1 MIKEIIRS
9 ERGTLLRKNNSQELK
24 ISTDQTHFSNLYLIN
39 GTSFITKHLSE
50 SDFIIKPYDYYM
62 IINKGN
68 ENIEINYNLD
78 ISNHEIIYDPY
89 LYKNSV
95 KVNFKP
101 EDFQQKYK
109 IPDGYIDTLPK
120 WYSFKFTYPD
130 YNLIFVKPEMGLS
143 IQVHKNRNETWE
155 VLEGKPIII
164 SGNKVYYYVKNG
176 TKFRNPINTFH
187 SIINPNKDREQ
198 FVIIKERWSGEF
210 FEKDIKRVFN
220 PNQYT

>member
-1 MIKEIIRS
+1 MIKEIILS
-9 ERGTLLRKNNSQELK
+9 ERGTLLRKNDSQELK
-24 ISTDQTHFSNLYLIN
+24 ISINQTHFSNLYLIN
-39 GTSFITKHLSE
+39 GTSFITKNLSE
-50 SDFIIKPYDYYM
+50 SDFTIKPHDYYM

-89 LYKNSV
+89 IYKNSE
-95 KVNFKP
+95 KANFNP

-130 YNLIFVKPEMGLS
+130 YNLILVKPEMGIS
-143 IQVHKNRNETWE
+143 IQIHKNRNETWE
-155 VLEGKPIII
+155 ILEGKPIII

-176 TKFRNPINTFH
+176 TKFQNLINTFH

-210 FEKDIKRVFN
+210 YEKDIKRVFN

>member
-1 MIKEIIRS
+1 MIKEIILS
-9 ERGTLLRKNNSQELK
+9 ERGTLLRKNDSQELK
-24 ISTDQTHFSNLYLIN
+24 ISINQTHFSNLYLIN
-39 GTSFITKHLSE
+39 GTSFITKNLSE
-50 SDFIIKPYDYYM
+50 SDFTIKPHDYYM

-89 LYKNSV
+89 IYKNSE
-95 KVNFKP
+95 KANFKP

-130 YNLIFVKPEMGLS
+130 YNLILVKPEMGLS
-143 IQVHKNRNETWE
+143 IQIHKNRNETWE
-155 VLEGKPIII
+155 ILEGKPIII

-176 TKFRNPINTFH
+176 TKFQNLINTFH

-210 FEKDIKRVFN
+210 YEKDIKRVFN

>member
-1 MIKEIIRS
+1 MIKEIILS
-9 ERGTLLRKNNSQELK
+9 ERGTLLRKNDSQELK
-24 ISTDQTHFSNLYLIN
+24 ISINQTHFSNLYLIN
-39 GTSFITKHLSE
+39 GKSFITKNLSE
-50 SDFIIKPYDYYM
+50 SDFTIKPHDYYM
-62 IINKGN
+62 IINKDLK
-68 ENIEINYNLD
+68 NIEIDYNLD

-89 LYKNSV
+89 IYKNSE
-95 KVNFKP
+95 KINIKP

-143 IQVHKNRNETWE
+143 IQIHKNRNEMWE
-155 VLEGKPIII
+155 ILEGKPIII

-176 TKFRNPINTFH
+176 TKFRNLINTFH

-198 FVIIKERWSGEF
+198 FAIIKERWSGKF
-210 FEKDIKRVFN
+210 YEKDIKRVFN

>member
-1 MIKEIIRS
+1 MIKERILF
-9 ERGTLLRKNNSQELK
+9 ERGTLLRKNDSQELK
-24 ISTDQTHFSNLYLIN
+24 ISINQEHFSNLYLIN
-39 GTSFITKHLSE
+39 GTSFITKDLSE
-50 SDFIIKPYDYYM
+50 SDFIIKPHDYYM
-62 IINKGN
+62 IINKSN

-78 ISNHEIIYDPY
+78 ISNHKIIYDPY
-89 LYKNSV
+89 KYENSK

-101 EDFQQKYK
+101 EDFQQKYR

-143 IQVHKNRNETWE
+143 IQIHKNRIETWE
-155 VLEGKPIII
+155 ILEGKPIVI
-164 SGNKVYYYVKNG
+164 SGNNVYYYVKNG
-176 TKFRNPINTFH
+176 TKFQNLINSFH

-210 FEKDIKRVFN
+210 YEKDIKRIFN

>member
-1 MIKEIIRS
+1 MIKEIILS
-9 ERGTLLRKNNSQELK
+9 KRGTLLRKNDSQELK
-24 ISTDQTHFSNLYLIN
+24 ISINQTHFSNLYLIN
-39 GTSFITKHLSE
+39 GTSFITKNLSE
-50 SDFIIKPYDYYM
+50 SDFTIKPHDYYM
-62 IINKGN
+62 IINKDL

-89 LYKNSV
+89 IYKNSE
-95 KVNFKP
+95 KVNIKP

-130 YNLIFVKPEMGLS
+130 YNLIFVKPETGLS
-143 IQVHKNRNETWE
+143 IQIHKNRNETWE
-155 VLEGKPIII
+155 ILEGKPIII

-176 TKFRNPINTFH
+176 TKFRNSINTFH
-187 SIINPNKDREQ
+187 SLINPNKDREQ
-198 FVIIKERWSGEF
+198 FVIIKERWSGKF
-210 FEKDIKRVFN
+210 YEKDIKRVFN

>member
-1 MIKEIIRS
+1 MIKERILF
-9 ERGTLLRKNNSQELK
+9 ERGTLLRKNDSQELK
-24 ISTDQTHFSNLYLIN
+24 ISINQEHFSNLYLIN
-39 GTSFITKHLSE
+39 GTSFITKDLSE
-50 SDFIIKPYDYYM
+50 SDFIIKPHDYYM
-62 IINKGN
+62 IINKSN

-78 ISNHEIIYDPY
+78 ISNHKIIYDPY
-89 LYKNSV
+89 KYENSK

-101 EDFQQKYK
+101 EDFQQKYR

-143 IQVHKNRNETWE
+143 IQIHKNRIETWE
-155 VLEGKPIII
+155 ILEGKPIVI
-164 SGNKVYYYVKNG
+164 SGNNVYYYVKNG
-176 TKFRNPINTFH
+176 TKFRNLINSFH

-210 FEKDIKRVFN
+210 YEKDIKRIFN

>member
-1 MIKEIIRS
+1 MIKERILF
-9 ERGTLLRKNNSQELK
+9 ERGTLLRKNDSQELK
-24 ISTDQTHFSNLYLIN
+24 ISINQEHFSNLYLIN
-39 GTSFITKHLSE
+39 GTSFITKDLSE
-50 SDFIIKPYDYYM
+50 SDFIIKPHDYYM
-62 IINKGN
+62 IINKSN

-78 ISNHEIIYDPY
+78 ISNHKIIYDPY
-89 LYKNSV
+89 KYENSK

-101 EDFQQKYK
+101 EDFQQKYR

-143 IQVHKNRNETWE
+143 IQIHKNRSETWE
-155 VLEGKPIII
+155 ILEGKPIVI
-164 SGNKVYYYVKNG
+164 SGNNVYYYVKNG
-176 TKFRNPINTFH
+176 TKFQNLINSFH

-210 FEKDIKRVFN
+210 YEKDIKRIFN